1 MTTLKLRKHLFT
13 TENRDTRYEDFE
25 YEAKITMR
33 DMDLEFDM
41 HREYNGDM
49 VTFYLKNF
57 ENERFEQDKDVT
69 EEQAIEFE
77 RSWWINRIYA
87 MSLAEQTKA
96 VIENRGVLSQEAARV
111 LAPEAVKQHP
121 GIAKMLPARYDASDV
136 LPYAMTF
143 DEAEQ
148 AYQCLVYGDYS
159 MPDDF
164 VIQLFGADYPR
175 SIIEPLSEEAL
186 EIAAKIGPS
195 PFETLFKENPQL
207 TAQSRLLLT
216 TKFPGGKTPR
226 INFETGEPVFDENG
240 EVVFDVSD
248 DWYRY
253 DSMNFLDDG
262 ETINPFAEIDGVT
275 FSKSGARMYF
285 PEDVIASTCDE
296 GLFIPYDVLA
306 TCLDL
311 ESLVVLM
318 LSYGAQEDIE
328 NFKKKF
334 NIDRHHFK
342 YITDNRRLMI
352 WDHDDV
358 DDPEAIS
365 KTINGIA
372 PYWAMRRKLVQKR
385 RLAVSA
391 EKKRDVYAVSDFVAE
406 YAEKGYFEPKDDTQ
420 PARLFVPVLEYLY
433 HNELDRRGY
442 DEDDEARLSR
452 KAFVPQIRNEIEKF
466 GFFELDD
473 EKKRRAKMAFKDI
486 KNFNYPYDIEDK
498 AVWEGIKKS
507 RGNPQFFFTNTID
520 E

>member
-1 MTTLKLRKHLFT
+1 MSTLKLRKEVFPA
-13 TENRDTRYEDFE
+13 EYRDELYEDFE
-25 YEAKITMR
+25 YEAKIAIR
-33 DMDLEFDM
+33 DLDLEFADNV
-41 HREYNGDM
+41 EYQGDM
-49 VTFYLKNF
+49 VGFHLKNF
-57 ENERFEQDKDVT
+57 ENERFEQGKDVT
-69 EEQAIEFE
+69 EEEAIEFE
-77 RSWWINRIYA
+77 RSWWIDRLYK
-87 MSLAEQTKA
+87 MGLAEQAKA
-96 VIENRGVLSQEAARV
+96 AIEHRGVISQEAARV
-111 LAPEAVKQHP
+111 FAPEASKTHNTL
-121 GIAKMLPARYDASDV
+121 IRNLPERYDGRDI
-136 LPYAMTF
+136 LPYAPTRE
-143 DEAEQ
+143 EAEKM
-148 AYQCLVYGDYS
+148 YQLLVFDDYS

-164 VIQLFGADYPR
+164 AFQAFGRDYPR
-175 SIIEPLSEEAL
+175 PIIEPLSEEAL
-186 EIAAKIGPS
+186 EIAAKVGPS
-195 PFETLFKENPQL
+195 PFEALFRENPQL

-216 TKFPGGKTPR
+216 TKFPGGRTPR
-226 INFETGEPVFDENG
+226 INFETGEPVLDEHG

-334 NIDRHHFK
+334 KIDPYHFK

-385 RLAVSA
+385 RLAIPDEQRREAYS
-391 EKKRDVYAVSDFVAE
+391 VSDFIAE
-406 YAEKGYFEPKDDTQ
+406 YVDKGYFEPKDNTQ
-420 PARLFVPVLEYLY
+420 PARLFIPVLEYLY
-433 HNELDRRGY
+433 HNELDQRGY
-442 DEDDEARLSR
+442 DESDPARLSR
-452 KAFVPQIRNEIEKF
+452 KAFVPLVRNEIEKF